1 MPLMDA
7 GDELRR
13 IVPRL
18 LTQDAAAQLEIVGVD
33 SASRDDTIAVLEEFG
48 GTVISI
54 DPSEFDHGLT
64 RNLLVDHASG
74 DVLVFLNGRSLPYD
88 DRWLSPLL
96 DDLDSDPAIAGAS
109 SRVLPYPDADRL
121 SRRDGELDPS
131 GWERRAVKRIDEWND
146 YESMDTEQ
154 RRLLLNFH
162 TVSAAVRTDV
172 MHRFP
177 FRSVR
182 AMGEDLLWA
191 REVIE
196 AGMALVHEPASRVYH
211 SHEYSLRDWFM
222 RNVDDGIANQE
233 INGRF
238 LSDED
243 ADALVR
249 GMIASDWRYL
259 RDELGLEGEEL
270 EHWQAQAALRRAAQT
285 AGQWLGVRYKEYPD
299 QTIDAFSRVANSRRE
314 GP

>member
-1 MPLMDA
+1 
-7 GDELRR
+7 
-13 IVPRL
+13 
-18 LTQDAAAQLEIVGVD
+18 
-33 SASRDDTIAVLEEFG
+33 
-48 GTVISI
+48 
-54 DPSEFDHGLT
+54 
-64 RNLLVDHASG
+64 
-74 DVLVFLNGRSLPYD
+74 
-88 DRWLSPLL
+88 
-96 DDLDSDPAIAGAS
+96 
-109 SRVLPYPDADRL
+109 
-121 SRRDGELDPS
+121 
-131 GWERRAVKRIDEWND
+131 
-146 YESMDTEQ
+146 
-154 RRLLLNFH
+154 
-162 TVSAAVRTDV
+162 
-172 MHRFP
+172 
-177 FRSVR
+177 
-182 AMGEDLLWA
+182 
-191 REVIE
+191 
-196 AGMALVHEPASRVYH
+196 VYH